1 MPVSFVRTEAKKNIL
16 FAQSRKRNEKRF
28 SVKKITLGPA
38 GQSDNS
44 RHRQTPCSYP
54 NRNLLLSAAAAFR
67 PSSAARICATRTAS
81 IRLRSTLTST
91 PRPPTLL
98 YPRQGPSNDTL
109 RHAPGGG
116 GGVCP
121 LAAPWHGVYFQEAG
135 NYLTFFHPFLGTRLP
150 SWPRRRSPRRPSSE
164 NWPELGS
171 NGQQILRNKKNK
183 NKQSAKKKMHVKT

>member
-116 GGVCP
+116 GCLPPGSPVARRLFP
-121 LAAPWHGVYFQEAG
+121 GSGKLFDLLSSVFGDSSATMAKASLTKEAQFRELA
-135 NYLTFFHPFLGTRLP
+135 
-150 SWPRRRSPRRPSSE
+150 
-164 NWPELGS
+164 
-171 NGQQILRNKKNK
+171 
-183 NKQSAKKKMHVKT
+183 